1 MSASTVLLIE
11 SSGQLL
17 ALPHSQVREVI
28 RAGLVTR
35 LPRAPF
41 GCLGTINLRGELVPV
56 LALATLVGL
65 ARPPRGEALEQA
77 LVRGHLVVCTFNE
90 SLFGLLVDRVLDLK
104 EGQIDA
110 LEAGASVL
118 GPRSSE
124 LTKKFSKKPGFW
136 SSNSYDAAMT
146 LMLASVH
153 ALQANNVAKVADLTG
168 AQIRDSMF
176 KINDPAGEII
186 LTGADEFAKAVNF
199 IKAGTAINYQGP
211 SGPMNFDANGN
222 VNGRVARF
230 KFQNGSFEDVETYD
244 CVANRATCPLVR

>member
-124 LTKKFSKKPGFW
+124 LISGSLRIEARTVW
-136 SSNSYDAAMT
+136 
-146 LMLASVH
+146 LLAPE
-153 ALQANNVAKVADLTG
+153 A
-168 AQIRDSMF
+168 
-176 KINDPAGEII
+176 
-186 LTGADEFAKAVNF
+186 
-199 IKAGTAINYQGP
+199 
-211 SGPMNFDANGN
+211 
-222 VNGRVARF
+222 
-230 KFQNGSFEDVETYD
+230 
-244 CVANRATCPLVR
+244 LVRPARRKLLERAVRPGAPA